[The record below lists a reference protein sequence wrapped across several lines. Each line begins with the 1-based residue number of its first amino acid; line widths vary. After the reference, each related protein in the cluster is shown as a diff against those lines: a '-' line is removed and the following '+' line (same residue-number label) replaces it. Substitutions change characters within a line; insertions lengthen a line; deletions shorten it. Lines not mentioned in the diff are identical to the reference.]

1 MVVLLV
7 LVNFVHLKVLVP
19 LVMIFLMLRQLG
31 LFHSGHW
38 LQCMCIL
45 SWQRICHQRFHQLCH
60 RDLRCIYLH
69 LHLQLLQLVVVLL
82 VVVLL
87 LVVVQLVQACPSL
100 VLLNFVHLKVLV
112 PLVMIFL
119 MLRQLGLF
127 HSGHWL
133 QCMCILSWQR
143 ICHQRFHQLCHRDLR
158 CIYLLL
164 HLLHLQLLLLVV
176 VLIMLRR
183 LALFHSGHRLQC
195 MCILSWPSIS
205 LLKFHQLCHRDLRC
219 IYLLLHLQLLQLVV
233 ILIIGC
239 WRTLI

>member
-1 MVVLLV
+1 MRLLTKAV
-7 LVNFVHLKVLVP
+7 SSEHSHIIIIVFWSYILF
-19 LVMIFLMLRQLG
+19 RQMK
-31 LFHSGHW
+31 HSD
-38 LQCMCIL
+38 
-45 SWQRICHQRFHQLCH
+45 H
-60 RDLRCIYLH
+60 R
-69 LHLQLLQLVVVLL
+69 
-82 VVVLL
+82 
-87 LVVVQLVQACPSL
+87 
-100 VLLNFVHLKVLV
+100 
-112 PLVMIFL
+112 
-119 MLRQLGLF
+119 
-127 HSGHWL
+127 L

-164 HLLHLQLLLLVV
+164 HLLHLQLLQLVV

-183 LALFHSGHRLQC
+183 LGLFHSGHRLQC

-233 ILIIGC
+233 VLIIGC